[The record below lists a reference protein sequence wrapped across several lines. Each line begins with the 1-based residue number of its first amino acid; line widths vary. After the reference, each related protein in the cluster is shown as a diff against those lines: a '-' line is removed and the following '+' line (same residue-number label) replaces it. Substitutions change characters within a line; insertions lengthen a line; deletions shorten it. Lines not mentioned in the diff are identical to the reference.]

1 MLARI
6 NRRAKKE
13 YDKRENAEKDT
24 KALNHLVTSKQDDL
38 LTNKDIEG
46 YIDEKTK
53 YEILRRCYGLVTREV
68 MRPRSCFRLPFS
80 FKLPSPHVVVKKIIR
95 NGKFGKILEEYSR
108 DIPDGS
114 IDDMEKEDCC
124 KRCCFP
130 RREYKSQAEAK
141 LEKDLAKAKK
151 DLAAMKLRA
160 EAAEQ
165 KSSKKTR
172 HEAAPPAPPASSSSE
187 GAPPAA
193 EDLV

>member
-130 RREYKSQAEAK
+130 RSDYKSRAELVEELDQAK
-141 LEKDLAKAKK
+141 KDLAKATKK
-151 DLAAMKLRA
+151 KP
-160 EAAEQ
+160 
-165 KSSKKTR
+165 SKTR
-172 HEAAPPAPPASSSSE
+172 TEQPSAAAAAPASE
-187 GAPPAA
+187 GADAGGGAPPAA
-193 EDLV
+193 DDLV